1 MMNTPLS
8 NEARA
13 LAYQSGVKALG
24 PLVDR
29 IIKLEREVEELKH
42 QRSESSTRTSEKDSV
57 SEQKS
62 VRLTRVS

>member
-1 MMNTPLS
+1 MNTPLS

-13 LAYQSGVKALG
+13 IAYQTGIKALG

-29 IIKLEREVEELKH
+29 IIKLEREVEELK
-42 QRSESSTRTSEKDSV
+42 RSSVRTSQEKDSV